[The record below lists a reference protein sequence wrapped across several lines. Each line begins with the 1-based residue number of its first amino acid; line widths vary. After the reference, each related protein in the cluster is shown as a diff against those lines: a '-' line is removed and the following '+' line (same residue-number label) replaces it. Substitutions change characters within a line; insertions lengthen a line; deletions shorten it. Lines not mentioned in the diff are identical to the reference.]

1 MSAAVS
7 SSRMQALLK
16 LRSSIF
22 QTAWNPTGIRTG
34 AKYIR
39 KNLRGPAM
47 VAYYPIRLNLAR
59 IARQVPELELVD
71 EDEQE
76 RLEDVAAKRK
86 RGKGA
91 PKKAKD
97 KCTSMQVNYRR
108 VANLMISSSTI
119 SQAGQEA
126 VKQCRQ
132 DIIGTFHA
140 CGVAHERH
148 DSIQLDTPPYL
159 AHILSLN
166 VIHSHSRMTT
176 ATTAGVV
183 LVDYRPILV
192 QVTQTLPPEVYSQIV
207 TLLRPYGGKRV
218 PRHILPVENTLSHV
232 SSSWRSLAL
241 SDTKSWELI
250 EVYSPKTLTRALA
263 YAERSGDAAVH
274 LRVDLYDYEA
284 RVIRRVKKLQA
295 KVQWGAKEMENQLR
309 REWEEVNRKHQNFVD
324 ALKGLLSQVGRRCKS
339 IVVLANRESTARE
352 LRFRV
357 DEEEKLLLPIS
368 VFTKGADSLHT
379 VSLETP
385 VFPPLSNLTTLFL
398 SNATAEWLSF
408 TDFKSIAAEAVSLQN
423 LSLSSKSAL
432 GYSRHSLWPIHN
444 DAPAVLMPSLRA
456 LKLSDEYP
464 GITVKALLSIDAPG
478 LTSLWVRGTASS
490 MRGFFD
496 APQIINAASTDG
508 KFPQLEYLTLEA
520 VPGSL
525 HVARLREAMCRVV
538 DARKG
543 MGGEVLVPRI
553 LGDRDGSDFLNEVGV
568 VEEFDLTVDGE
579 ERKKSVK
586 TEYREPWWL
595 LSLQRTL
602 DGIGNALIFVLL

>member
-1 MSAAVS
+1 
-7 SSRMQALLK
+7 MQALLK

-119 SQAGQEA
+119 SQVGQEA

-148 DSIQLDTPPYL
+148 DSIQLDTSPYL

-192 QVTQTLPPEVYSQIV
+192 QVTQVRRFRDDRLPSNA
-207 TLLRPYGGKRV
+207 RPY
-218 PRHILPVENTLSHV
+218 
-232 SSSWRSLAL
+232 SL
-241 SDTKSWELI
+241 
-250 EVYSPKTLTRALA
+250 R
-263 YAERSGDAAVH
+263 
-274 LRVDLYDYEA
+274 
-284 RVIRRVKKLQA
+284 
-295 KVQWGAKEMENQLR
+295 
-309 REWEEVNRKHQNFVD
+309 
-324 ALKGLLSQVGRRCKS
+324 
-339 IVVLANRESTARE
+339 
-352 LRFRV
+352 
-357 DEEEKLLLPIS
+357 
-368 VFTKGADSLHT
+368 
-379 VSLETP
+379 
-385 VFPPLSNLTTLFL
+385 L
-398 SNATAEWLSF
+398 SNAS
-408 TDFKSIAAEAVSLQN
+408 
-423 LSLSSKSAL
+423 
-432 GYSRHSLWPIHN
+432 
-444 DAPAVLMPSLRA
+444 
-456 LKLSDEYP
+456 
-464 GITVKALLSIDAPG
+464 
-478 LTSLWVRGTASS
+478 
-490 MRGFFD
+490 
-496 APQIINAASTDG
+496 
-508 KFPQLEYLTLEA
+508 
-520 VPGSL
+520 
-525 HVARLREAMCRVV
+525 
-538 DARKG
+538 
-543 MGGEVLVPRI
+543 
-553 LGDRDGSDFLNEVGV
+553 
-568 VEEFDLTVDGE
+568 
-579 ERKKSVK
+579 
-586 TEYREPWWL
+586 
-595 LSLQRTL
+595 
-602 DGIGNALIFVLL
+602 